1 MSWQLALLNRHLRW
15 FEKPAL
21 ARHGIARLRKSF
33 AFKARLFFH
42 PPFGTQRRRAT
53 LGGVPV
59 QWVRS
64 RRAHKG
70 PVILYLHGG
79 AFVFGS
85 SDTHSAMLGKLS
97 ALTGL
102 PACLPD
108 YRLAPEHPF
117 PAQIDDALACY
128 RALRADNAVIIGGDS
143 AGGGLALALLHEVLR
158 LDLPP
163 PQGVFALSPLTDVT
177 YSGES
182 VVANAESDSVLTA
195 NRIGEMVQ
203 AFIGSHDPKD
213 PRASPLFGEFKG
225 APPVWLTVGDTE
237 ILRDDSLRMQ
247 RALRAQGVECTL
259 AVTRDHPHVWPM
271 FHNILPEARATLRD
285 LAGWIAAISGINS
298 RGRSSGDS

>member
-33 AFKARLFFH
+33 AFKARLYFH
-42 PPFGTQRRRAT
+42 APRGTRRRRAT

-59 QWVRS
+59 QWVCS
-64 RRAHKG
+64 RRARKS

-97 ALTGL
+97 DLTGL

-108 YRLAPEHPF
+108 YRLAPENPF
-117 PAQIDDALACY
+117 PAQIDDTLACY
-128 RALRADNAVIIGGDS
+128 RALRADNEVIIGGDS
-143 AGGGLALALLHEVLR
+143 AGGGLALALLHQIIN
-158 LDLPP
+158 LDLPQP
-163 PQGVFALSPLTDVT
+163 KGVFAFSPLTDVT
-177 YSGES
+177 YSGKS
-182 VVANAESDSVLTA
+182 VVENAQSDSVLTA
-195 NRIGEMVQ
+195 TRIGEMVQ
-203 AFIGSHDPKD
+203 AFIGSHDPRD
-213 PRASPLFGEFKG
+213 PLASPLFGQFKG

-247 RALRAQGVECTL
+247 AALRTEGVECALT
-259 AVTRDHPHVWPM
+259 VVHDHPHVWPM
-271 FHNILPEARATLRD
+271 FHNVLPEARATLRD
-285 LAGWIAAISGINS
+285 LAAWIAA
-298 RGRSSGDS
+298 RLA